1 MNVCVV
7 TGKESLRVDC
17 VLGEGAFATVYQAT
31 NPVTL
36 EKTVLKVRL
45 RMKSAASLSRV
56 LLSSFFF
63 NVVVKQILLNHLRNE
78 PCSQRHL
85 DMTAGFTCVLAAG
98 SEAGQSLGVLHQ
110 HPARRSAEARRPSPL
125 QQYALS
131 SPLP

>member
-45 RMKSAASLSRV
+45 RMKSAASLS
-56 LLSSFFF
+56 LCYSAPFF